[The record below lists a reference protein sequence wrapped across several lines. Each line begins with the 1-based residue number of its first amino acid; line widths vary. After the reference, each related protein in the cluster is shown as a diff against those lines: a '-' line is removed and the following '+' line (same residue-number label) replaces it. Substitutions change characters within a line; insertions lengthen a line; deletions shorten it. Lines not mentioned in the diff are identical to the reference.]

1 MILLLLQRY
10 LALDDRVA
18 WAYYEFHE
26 DLFKGETVE
35 DWVPLS
41 GKMGEGQE
49 GNINVILSLQASTVE
64 SPQALLGH
72 LSVTSPD

>member
-1 MILLLLQRY
+1 M
-10 LALDDRVA
+10 A

-35 DWVPLS
+35 EWVPLS

-49 GNINVILSLQASTVE
+49 GNINVILSLQVGFVCCFFPLHSSLFFPLLS
-64 SPQALLGH
+64 SP
-72 LSVTSPD
+72 VFP